1 MTAKR
6 PFRKFNPQQK
16 KIEELERNSPRF
28 KRIYDEYES
37 MSDELYFH
45 ENSHK
50 STIPDDFI
58 DALKTQTE
66 YLEDEIGNWIL
77 NNSKSESETK

>member
-1 MTAKR
+1 
-6 PFRKFNPQQK
+6 
-16 KIEELERNSPRF
+16 
-28 KRIYDEYES
+28 

-45 ENSHK
+45 ENSHN